1 MKVIFSNKK
10 MDISEELRS
19 HAAKKLGKLD
29 RYFKSEGLTHITFS
43 AQRGLHIAEVT
54 VQEGGLLFRASTK
67 TPDMYT
73 SLDKSII
80 AIEQQIHKHR
90 TRLSK
95 RLRDGSL
102 DTPADVEVGPVE
114 EEKHFEIIRSK
125 KFALKPMSPEEAI
138 LHMNLIG
145 HQFYMF
151 RNALNESACAVV
163 YRRNDGGYGLIEE
176 GMGED

>member
-1 MKVIFSNKK
+1 MKVIFNNKK

-19 HAAKKLGKLD
+19 HATRKLGKLD
-29 RYFKSEGLTHITFS
+29 RYFKVEGLAHITFS
-43 AQRGLHIAEVT
+43 MQRGLHIAEVT
-54 VQEGGLLFRASTK
+54 VQEGGLLFRASTQ
-67 TPDMYT
+67 TSDMYA
-73 SLDKSII
+73 SLDKSIH
-80 AIEQQIHKHR
+80 AIEQQIHKNR

-95 RLRDGSL
+95 KLRDGSL
-102 DTPADVEVGPVE
+102 DIPAPAEVGPVE
-114 EEKHFEIIRSK
+114 EERSFDIIRTK

-151 RNALNESACAVV
+151 RNALNESVCAVV

-176 GMGED
+176 GFDEA